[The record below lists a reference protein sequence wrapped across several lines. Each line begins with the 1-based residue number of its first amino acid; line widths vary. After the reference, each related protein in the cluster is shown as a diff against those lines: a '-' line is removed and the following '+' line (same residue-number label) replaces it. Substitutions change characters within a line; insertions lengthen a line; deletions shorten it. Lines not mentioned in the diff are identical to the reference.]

1 VAEALRWLARKSL
14 ADYRLTDP
22 PRDNAFY
29 YYSRLRDIEPG
40 EARRGIL
47 EIANRFALLAEREL
61 ASQRYQEARGY
72 VGMGLHIDPANASLL
87 ALKPLTDHPPR
98 GLIARLADLFS
109 RDRDGRQV
117 ER

>member
-1 VAEALRWLARKSL
+1 MAGAQEPG
-14 ADYRLTDP
+14 RLSSHRSAP
-22 PRDNAFY
+22 GNAFY
-29 YYSRLRDIEPG
+29 YYSRLRDIEPS

-72 VGMGLHIDPANASLL
+72 VGMALHIDPANASLL

-98 GLIARLADLFS
+98 GLIARLTDLFS